1 MTYLYLAGAIACE
14 IVGTMSLRASDG
26 LRDKRW
32 LPVVIAGYLG
42 AFLLLAL
49 TLRSGLGVGVAYGIW
64 AATGIGVTAVLARL
78 LFAEPLTRTMLAGIA
93 LISVGVLLIEL
104 GGH

>member
-1 MTYLYLAGAIACE
+1 MTYLYLVAAIASE

-32 LPVVIAGYLG
+32 LPIVVGGYLG
-42 AFLLLAL
+42 AFAFLAL
-49 TLRSGLGVGVAYGIW
+49 ALGNGMGIGVAYGIW
-64 AATGIGVTAVLARL
+64 AAVGIGVTAVLARV
-78 LFAEPLTRTMLAGIA
+78 LFGDPLTRTMLAGIV

-104 GGH
+104 GAH